1 MMKSGVGITN
11 RSALSIVCIT
21 LFATTFPHTS
31 FAFEKAPLP
40 SLQNRHPNVS
50 RVAAQGVVF
59 TEPASGGILTVA
71 APVGRA
77 PASISVVTTPGESP
91 ESVVAKLQ
99 EASEASFDLNDRVG
113 GIRAEA
119 NGFIGVGSQNSGLF
133 CVAGTETGLG
143 IPAPVDSVSVLYDGA
158 TDKLIVKWRNPKKTQ
173 YDSLALVLNGVT
185 FRSHLDG
192 SSTSYV
198 VESASTLSDL
208 WAPGSLRN
216 FDISVVGYAA
226 FCPSAAAGIWLTPC
240 RQEEIE
246 NLPFRLGI
254 APNWTAW
261 QRADA
266 QALGFDEGRK
276 QFFSGQSPDEL
287 DRRQVKMQRGASYG
301 YTHPEDKLLYQIL
314 RANGGDSSGGLYRYF
329 LGLQP
334 GHAYRVRMR
343 VNTLD
348 QRADT
353 GQWSYSLYAL
363 PVSSSGGDPSPAQLA
378 GAAPF
383 ASGAMAGQAALFTR
397 LGSGGGGD
405 TQGEWRYVATDG
417 DGPGATGR
425 GNIVLPAG
433 ADSILVWAAYTSDAP
448 GAVGFDWIALEDA
461 DCMEALR

>member
-1 MMKSGVGITN
+1 MITN
-11 RSALSIVCIT
+11 TCRITRLCLQHILFPLLLLSG
-21 LFATTFPHTS
+21 ASNS
-31 FAFEKAPLP
+31 FAQQDVAPLP
-40 SLQNRHPNVS
+40 SLQNQESGIS
-50 RVAAQGVVF
+50 RGAIQGIVF
-59 TEPASGGILTVA
+59 TDPASGGVLTVSA
-71 APVGRA
+71 HLDRVPVT
-77 PASISVVTTPGESP
+77 ISVPTLPGESP
-91 ESVVAKLQ
+91 ESVALKLQ
-99 EASEASFDLNDRVG
+99 EASDASTDFSKRTG

-119 NGFIGVGSQNSGLF
+119 TGIIGVGGQNSGMY
-133 CVAGTETGLG
+133 CVAGTDNGLG
-143 IPAPVDSVSVLYDGA
+143 IPSPVKNLTISYSQDTDILKLSWKNPDDTPLDSLAVIVNANGIGRVEGTQESLEFRSVSVLMARTFESVDDLSA
-158 TDKLIVKWRNPKKTQ
+158 T
-173 YDSLALVLNGVT
+173 
-185 FRSHLDG
+185 
-192 SSTSYV
+192 
-198 VESASTLSDL
+198 
-208 WAPGSLRN
+208 
-216 FDISVVGYAA
+216 VVGYVD
-226 FCPSAAAGIWLTPC
+226 FCPSAAAYTRLTPC
-240 RQEEIE
+240 RLEELAD
-246 NLPFRLGI
+246 LPFRLGI
-254 APNWTAW
+254 TPNWSGW
-261 QRADA
+261 QAPETGN
-266 QALGFDEGRK
+266 LVFEEGHK
-276 QFFSGQSPDEL
+276 QFFAGVAPETL
-287 DRRQVKMQRGASYG
+287 DTRQQQMQRGDSYWFDK
-301 YTHPEDKLLYQIL
+301 PEEKRLYQIL
-314 RANGGDSSGGLYRYF
+314 RATGGDSSGGLYRYF

-363 PVSSSGGDPSPAQLA
+363 PVSSSAGDPSPAQLA